1 MTNDIPKKSIKV
13 LVVDDEPEIREI
25 LSIFLKDYEVIEASN
40 GAEVVEAYKKY
51 KPDVVIMDI
60 VMPIMDGIS
69 ATKKIKEI
77 DPDAKIVALTAFAV
91 SKGKDMLNA
100 GAVEL
105 LEKPF
110 TKTKIKE
117 IIEKYA
123 KR

>member
-1 MTNDIPKKSIKV
+1 MMAKTKETNKV
-13 LVVDDEPEIREI
+13 LIVDDEPEIREI
-25 LSIFLKDYEVIEASN
+25 LSIFLKDYEIIEASN
-40 GAEVVEAYKKY
+40 GAEAVEAYKRH

-60 VMPIMDGIS
+60 VMPIMDGIT

-77 DPDAKIVALTAFAV
+77 DPDARIIALTAFAV

-110 TKTKIKE
+110 TRTKIKE
-117 IIEKYA
+117 IVEKYA

>member
-1 MTNDIPKKSIKV
+1 MIYQKKSIRV

-40 GAEVVEAYKKY
+40 GAEAVEAYKKY

-60 VMPIMDGIS
+60 VMPIMDGSS

-110 TKTKIKE
+110 TKTKIRE